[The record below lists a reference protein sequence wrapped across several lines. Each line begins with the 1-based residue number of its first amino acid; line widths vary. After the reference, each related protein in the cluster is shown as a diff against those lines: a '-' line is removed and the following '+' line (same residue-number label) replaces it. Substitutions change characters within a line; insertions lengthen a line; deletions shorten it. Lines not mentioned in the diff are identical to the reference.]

1 MNFQDKVKRP
11 RNTKVLH
18 RIDANNASQ
27 TTLKTVTLTLN
38 DDGMSR
44 SRTMTDVHH
53 NHYDAMTAA
62 AAAMVAPP
70 AAVAMGHG
78 GGVMKHSVS
87 SPLLHGAW
95 SGRRLENA
103 IEPHVIDHLAA
114 TAGACC

>member
-1 MNFQDKVKRP
+1 M
-11 RNTKVLH
+11 LH
-18 RIDANNASQ
+18 RIDAKDASQ

-62 AAAMVAPP
+62 AAAM
-70 AAVAMGHG
+70 GH

-103 IEPHVIDHLAA
+103 IEPHVIDHLAP
-114 TAGACC
+114 TAGARC

>member
-1 MNFQDKVKRP
+1 
-11 RNTKVLH
+11 
-18 RIDANNASQ
+18 
-27 TTLKTVTLTLN
+27 
-38 DDGMSR
+38 
-44 SRTMTDVHH
+44 MTDVHH

-70 AAVAMGHG
+70 AAVAMGH

-103 IEPHVIDHLAA
+103 IEPHVIDHLAP